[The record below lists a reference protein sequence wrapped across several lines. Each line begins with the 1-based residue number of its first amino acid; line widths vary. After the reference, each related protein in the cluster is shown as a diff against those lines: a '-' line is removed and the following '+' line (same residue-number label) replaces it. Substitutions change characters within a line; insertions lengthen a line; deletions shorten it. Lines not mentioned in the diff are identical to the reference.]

1 MSDKVDKYLN
11 KIKKLTAVII
21 KAIDTINVDTTED
34 EENFVT
40 AILSSGLIEI
50 EEIINDAP
58 YGTFCSYSD
67 YSNIKD
73 GLYKRLRD
81 RPTRN
86 WVLQWH
92 KDFNEKRE
100 KMNKGISDILGKITS

>member
-40 AILSSGLIEI
+40 DTLRSGLMKI
-50 EEIINDAP
+50 EEIIEEAP
-58 YGTFCSYSD
+58 YGLFSSID
-67 YSNIKD
+67 HSNIKD

-92 KDFNEKRE
+92 KDLMETRE
-100 KMNKGISDILGKITS
+100 KMNKGISDILGKITY

>member
-58 YGTFCSYSD
+58 FGTFFSSID
-67 YSNIKD
+67 HSNIKD

-81 RPTRN
+81 RPTPN
-86 WVLQWH
+86 YVLQWY
-92 KDFNEKRE
+92 KDLMETQE
-100 KMNKGISDILGKITS
+100 KMNKGISDILDKITS